1 MYHLMVGYNSPPRFP
16 LLLAFEKNFS
26 DRDGGGLLPVCPF
39 VPLLQVPRNSFNN
52 KSPGLIGLQWSSC
65 KCAGLKPGVVE
76 AFEVELRAEEHEVV
90 VVVILVVA
98 YKILAE
104 VSMQD
109 VELVLGKELMGG
121 RVLPMFLKLTVHER
135 CVELVQGQAVVQTPF
150 S

>member
-1 MYHLMVGYNSPPRFP
+1 MYHLMVGYNGPPRFP

-26 DRDGGGLLPVCPF
+26 NRDGGGLLPICPF
-39 VPLLQVPRNSFNN
+39 VPLLQVPRNGFNN

-98 YKILAE
+98 YKVLAK

-121 RVLPMFLKLTVHER
+121 CVLPMLLKLT
-135 CVELVQGQAVVQTPF
+135 A
-150 S
+150 

>member
-1 MYHLMVGYNSPPRFP
+1 MYHLMVCYNSPPRFP
-16 LLLAFEKNFS
+16 LLLAFEKNFP

-76 AFEVELRAEEHEVV
+76 AFQVELRAEEHEVV

-98 YKILAE
+98 YKVLAE

-121 RVLPMFLKLTVHER
+121 RVLPMLLKLT
-135 CVELVQGQAVVQTPF
+135 A
-150 S
+150 